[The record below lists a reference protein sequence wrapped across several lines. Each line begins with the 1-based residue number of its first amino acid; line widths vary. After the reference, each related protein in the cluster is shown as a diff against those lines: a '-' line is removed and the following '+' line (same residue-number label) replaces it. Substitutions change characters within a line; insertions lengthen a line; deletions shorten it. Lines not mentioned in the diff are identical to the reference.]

1 MLLPAGAE
9 LVKTI
14 SVEQLPVPN
23 RAVSV
28 VLHHLMSMMSDEY
41 DTVSVIRRKRE

>member
-1 MLLPAGAE
+1 MLSPAGAE

-14 SVEQLPVPN
+14 SVEQLPVPD

-28 VLHHLMSMMSDEY
+28 VLHHLMSMMIELSDDDEY
-41 DTVSVIRRKRE
+41 DD